1 MATIAPVRV
10 NLLDVGY
17 AQLYRWESLT
27 EADTATA
34 IKASSLADKAIQ
46 VTGNFGTSGDVHIE
60 GSMDGVSFAQLNDP
74 QGDAISLTS
83 AGIVQIQENAVFIR
97 PVLDAGTG
105 VDVDIYLLAR

>member
-1 MATIAPVRV
+1 MAIIAPVRV

-17 AQLYRWESLT
+17 AQLYRWEALT

-46 VTGNFGTSGDVHIE
+46 VTGNFGVSGDVHIE
-60 GSMDGVSFAQLNDP
+60 GSMNGVTFAQLNDP
-74 QGDAISLTS
+74 QGDPISLTS

-97 PVLDAGTG
+97 PVLDTGTG